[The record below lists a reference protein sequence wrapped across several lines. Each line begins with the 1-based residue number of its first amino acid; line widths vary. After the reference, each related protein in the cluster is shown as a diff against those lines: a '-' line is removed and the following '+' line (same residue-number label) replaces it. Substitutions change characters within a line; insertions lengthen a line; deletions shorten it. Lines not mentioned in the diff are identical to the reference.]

1 MGFGGR
7 RLHREEKKMEFGPW
21 LRVPS
26 LTRRMGMG
34 GGWASGSKARHPQAA
49 NHDEELGQKR
59 RFGRDVA
66 DLSFGGT
73 STGASLE
80 FSATPVKGGP
90 GEGPAQGKSPPHKLM
105 SANHGILQLR
115 DEENLDDGDF
125 GKNNYGNILL
135 PLQTH
140 ERETTMGKIWILKL
154 WVNKIKRL
162 KLKEGRISMWAS
174 GTQ

>member
-7 RLHREEKKMEFGPW
+7 RLHGEEKKMEFGPW

-26 LTRRMGMG
+26 PTRRMGMG

-90 GEGPAQGKSPPHKLM
+90 GEGP
-105 SANHGILQLR
+105 
-115 DEENLDDGDF
+115 
-125 GKNNYGNILL
+125 
-135 PLQTH
+135 
-140 ERETTMGKIWILKL
+140 KITP
-154 WVNKIKRL
+154 
-162 KLKEGRISMWAS
+162 S
-174 GTQ
+174 